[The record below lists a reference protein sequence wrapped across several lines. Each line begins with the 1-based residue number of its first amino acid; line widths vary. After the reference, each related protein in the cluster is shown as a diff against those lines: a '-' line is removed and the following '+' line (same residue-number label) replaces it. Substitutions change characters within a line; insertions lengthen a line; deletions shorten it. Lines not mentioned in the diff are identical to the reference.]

1 MAKREHHIKTNALLD
16 FLQAHNCIFYSPLS
30 QTDTTD
36 WISGNAMTPYS
47 ANSVVWDSAN
57 QIWKFQKVSGQP
69 TNSSQYYARWN
80 LKETLVQSV
89 MQWTAIAELF
99 AYNQSDLNIC
109 YDTFPTDWGLS
120 MFGTQGQIT
129 QSAQL
134 LYNYNSTSWQD
145 QYRDG
150 VRELNYNYGRIYNL
164 FNGCTGIRIGCPS
177 SAAASKTY
185 GMRNFAVFAKQLTP
199 AEMTEY
205 FSLI

>member
-1 MAKREHHIKTNALLD
+1 MKREHEIQTNKLQD

-30 QTDTTD
+30 YDDTSD
-36 WISGNAMTPYS
+36 WISGNAMTLYS
-47 ANSVVWDSAN
+47 SNSAVWDSGN
-57 QIWKFQKVSGQP
+57 GIWKFQKVSGQP
-69 TNSSQYYARWN
+69 TNNSQYYARWN

-89 MQWTAIAELF
+89 MQWTAIAELL
-99 AYNQSDLNIC
+99 AYDQSDLNRC
-109 YDTFPTDWGLS
+109 YDTFPTDWGCN

-150 VRELNYNYGRIYNL
+150 IRELNYNYGRIYNL
-164 FNGCTGIRIGCPS
+164 FNGCTGIRVGCPDN
-177 SAAASKTY
+177 AEASKTY

-205 FSLI
+205 FNLI